1 MSNSR
6 GFVSTGH
13 KFETE
18 QIVDREG
25 EELIGSKT
33 DFVIKSLVRSRKG
46 KVELIVLH
54 WYHVEARAC

>member
-1 MSNSR
+1 M
-6 GFVSTGH
+6 STGH

-54 WYHVEARAC
+54 WHHVEARAC